1 MAQRARPGTYEH
13 PAIRGAHRPVVM
25 GSGRAGFT
33 RAPE

>member
-1 MAQRARPGTYEH
+1 MALRARPGTYEH
-13 PAIRGAHRPVVM
+13 PAHPWRHRPVVM

>member
-1 MAQRARPGTYEH
+1 MNTRP
-13 PAIRGAHRPVVM
+13 IRGAHRPVVM